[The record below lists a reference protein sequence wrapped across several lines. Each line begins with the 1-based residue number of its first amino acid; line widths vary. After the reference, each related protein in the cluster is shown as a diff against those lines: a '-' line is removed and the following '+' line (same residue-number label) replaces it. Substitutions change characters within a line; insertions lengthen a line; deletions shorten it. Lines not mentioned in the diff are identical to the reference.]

1 MSGVPAQLWI
11 NLFADAAGAIRCHAA
26 HPGQDAAHAEVDDWD
41 RGLVW
46 RGSRYLATLWS
57 VRGRA
62 GERRF
67 GMLDLTEDLADW
79 WTGLVPE
86 RAAAALPST
95 TAAG

>member
-11 NLFADAAGAIRCHAA
+11 NLFADTAGAIRCHAA
-26 HPGQDAAHAEVDDWD
+26 HPGQDAAHAEVDAWD

-46 RGSRYLATLWS
+46 HGSRYLATLWS

-62 GERRF
+62 GGRRF
-67 GMLDLTEDLADW
+67 GMLDLAEDLADW
-79 WTGLVPE
+79 RARPAPE
-86 RAAAALPST
+86 PST